1 MASAAFE
8 DIAETFEFLDDWED
22 RYRHVIE
29 LGKAME
35 PLADA
40 FKVPATK
47 VDGCASQVWILPR
60 IEGQGPGAVFRFQGE
75 SDAMIVR
82 GLIAVLHALY
92 DGQSVAEVMAVDA
105 GAECPDDPGTEPCDA
120 ERTLQHRGD
129 SRLAVGTRDADQR
142 QACRRVAVYGGGDGT
157 HRGTDGRDD
166 DLGHTEPE
174 RTLDEP
180 RHGAGLDGG
189 TREVVSVVARA
200 GDCAEQGS
208 LRDLATVMG
217 HVDELDLDDPRARTS
232 ATRFARHEDRVVE
245 TLEEAGQAR
254 GHRAPRTVVG
264 PQGVR
269 EPAGGG

>member
-105 GAECPDDPGTEPCDA
+105 GAELARLGLNDHLSAQRSNGLRA
-120 ERTLQHRGD
+120 MIERIR
-129 SRLAVGTRDADQR
+129 SLAADK
-142 QACRRVAVYGGGDGT
+142 VAG
-157 HRGTDGRDD
+157 
-166 DLGHTEPE
+166 
-174 RTLDEP
+174 
-180 RHGAGLDGG
+180 
-189 TREVVSVVARA
+189 
-200 GDCAEQGS
+200 
-208 LRDLATVMG
+208 
-217 HVDELDLDDPRARTS
+217 
-232 ATRFARHEDRVVE
+232 
-245 TLEEAGQAR
+245 
-254 GHRAPRTVVG
+254 
-264 PQGVR
+264 
-269 EPAGGG
+269 